1 MGNIFNKLEEFI
13 FIYWIAKSTR
23 TIFKPFTLLP
33 LASIFCVQY
42 FKIGY
47 VTIDFLKS
55 QKIISHIV

>member
-33 LASIFCVQY
+33 LASIFCVQC
-42 FKIGY
+42 FKC
-47 VTIDFLKS
+47 
-55 QKIISHIV
+55 